1 MTNDQDLIK
10 KALSSP
16 EAFEDIITTYESR
29 LDRFLSRL
37 GVSEFEDRQDLLQEI
52 FWKVYKNLNGFD
64 ADMSFSAWIYRI
76 ARNATYD
83 FFRRLKS
90 RPQKADFSEAE
101 AQFFWENLSDERD
114 EFTQQYDQKQQQQV
128 VAQILQKMPEKYR
141 EVLILLFLEDRSYAE
156 ISDIL
161 QKNENS
167 VATLISRGKQQFKQL
182 FLRHANPDQ
191 I

>member
-1 MTNDQDLIK
+1 MTNDKELVE
-10 KALSSP
+10 KALENQ
-16 EAFEDIITTYESR
+16 EAFEEIITAYESK

-37 GVSEFEDRQDLLQEI
+37 GVSGSEDREDLLQEI

-76 ARNATYD
+76 ARNTTYD
-83 FFRRLKS
+83 FFRRIKS
-90 RPQKADFSEAE
+90 RPQKANFSEEE

-114 EFTQQYDQKQQQQV
+114 EFTQQYDQKQQKQV

-161 QKNENS
+161 KKNENS

-182 FLRHANPDQ
+182 FLRHANLDQ